1 MRCIWPLTAVQFVLA
16 VDTVPHTVTKD
27 VTVHTV
33 SLVEVGTLELAHF
46 AYVFYQT
53 ENWAITVK
61 KVLVFSKAFYIVF
74 FLFRHFHI
82 YYT

>member
-1 MRCIWPLTAVQFVLA
+1 MRCNWPLTAVQFVLA

-53 ENWAITVK
+53 ETQQLQSKN
-61 KVLVFSKAFYIVF
+61 VLVFSKAFYIAF
-74 FLFRHFHI
+74 FLFVNQL
-82 YYT
+82 

>member
-1 MRCIWPLTAVQFVLA
+1 MMCNWPLTAVQFVLA

-27 VTVHTV
+27 VAVHTV

-53 ENWAITVK
+53 ET
-61 KVLVFSKAFYIVF
+61 
-74 FLFRHFHI
+74 R
-82 YYT
+82 

>member
-53 ENWAITVK
+53 ETRQLQSKN
-61 KVLVFSKAFYIVF
+61 VLVFLKHFMSCSF
-74 FLFRHFHI
+74 FP
-82 YYT
+82 